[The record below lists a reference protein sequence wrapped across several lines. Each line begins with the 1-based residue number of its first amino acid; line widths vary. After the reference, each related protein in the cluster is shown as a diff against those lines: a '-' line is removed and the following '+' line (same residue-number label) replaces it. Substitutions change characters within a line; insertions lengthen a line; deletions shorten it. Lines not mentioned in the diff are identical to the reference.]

1 MTPHNSP
8 GCWIWCYKIAGSL
21 ASRPFQSVRNH
32 YYLKNGRKP
41 GMRKDTKAR
50 DFSRKAKEQ
59 IAERDSIEG
68 WPCCVFCGA
77 AAPAPLAFSNAH
89 FIARSQGG
97 LGIPE
102 NGLTLCPEC
111 HRRYD
116 QTTDRK
122 KMREYFREYL
132 KSKYENWSEEALIY
146 RKE

>member
-1 MTPHNSP
+1 
-8 GCWIWCYKIAGSL
+8 
-21 ASRPFQSVRNH
+21 
-32 YYLKNGRKP
+32 
-41 GMRKDTKAR
+41 MRKDTKAR

-59 IAERDSIEG
+59 IAERDSIQG

-122 KMREYFREYL
+122 QMREYFREYL
-132 KSKYENWSEEALIY
+132 KSKHENWSEEALIY